1 MVQVNSL
8 NCQGGA
14 AQEIEVVL
22 SQNFNTNGQYT
33 ISLTTEVEDA
43 CGQRWPI
50 NFFGGFEIN
59 DCPLDV
65 ILYNNLDT
73 VCRGQTIGLYADV
86 LNASGPVNL
95 CVGPTAYQTVRE
107 IIF

>member
-73 VCRGQTIGLYADV
+73 V
-86 LNASGPVNL
+86 SGAKL
-95 CVGPTAYQTVRE
+95 LDCTQMR
-107 IIF
+107 